1 MQPLV
6 NSETLSVA
14 FYYEYEDRTGECFFH
29 DTTIIMVYV
38 LVMAGVQDNWRRLI
52 FRKFRASCNGKN
64 FRECDQIMQILENQY
79 LKIEMQGKLI
89 LVKGCF
95 CQCDIHFANF

>member
-14 FYYEYEDRTGECFFH
+14 FYCEYEDRTGECFFH

-38 LVMAGVQDNWRRLI
+38 LVMARVQDHWIRLN
-52 FRKFRASCNGKN
+52 FGKFRASCNGKN
-64 FRECDQIMQILENQY
+64 FRECDQIMQILENQ
-79 LKIEMQGKLI
+79 
-89 LVKGCF
+89 
-95 CQCDIHFANF
+95 